1 MSPKL
6 NQYALESQ
14 LKSWI
19 EHDPDPVT
27 RQHLINLLNRSDSL
41 AIEKLFSSRIQ
52 FGTAGLRGKLGPGPN
67 RMNQLT
73 VRRLAT
79 GLTSYLGAGSKVV
92 LGRDARHK
100 SKVFL
105 DDIAAV
111 MTAND
116 IDVIVFP
123 EVIPTPL
130 LAFSVRH
137 LKTDMGIMVTA
148 SHNPSSDNG
157 CKVYM
162 SDGAQLRAPVDEEI
176 DKLITE
182 S

>member
-6 NQYALESQ
+6 NQYELESQ

-27 RQHLINLLNRSDSL
+27 REHLINLVNRSDSP

-79 GLTSYLGAGSKVV
+79 GLAQYLGAGSKVV

-100 SKVFL
+100 SKDFL
-105 DDIAAV
+105 EDI
-111 MTAND
+111 MK
-116 IDVIVFP
+116 IF
-123 EVIPTPL
+123 L
-130 LAFSVRH
+130 
-137 LKTDMGIMVTA
+137 
-148 SHNPSSDNG
+148 NG
-157 CKVYM
+157 
-162 SDGAQLRAPVDEEI
+162 
-176 DKLITE
+176 
-182 S
+182 